1 MVADKEA
8 MGDHLEAGS
17 PREAARRVRPAV
29 DLRTE
34 ARETSGMTS
43 ALLLQYV
50 DRVGGH
56 DAVADVLRR
65 CGLEGAEAELRDENA
80 WFSWETKIALF
91 EATAAVLD
99 KPDFLTE
106 LALFAL
112 DANIGGGL
120 KVALRTLG
128 SPQFVVRNIVRAN
141 ARFNR
146 SHVLELLELDDG
158 HARLRFAELGG
169 GGRNHRLDCEYT
181 AVMVALIPML
191 FGLPPAQ
198 VTHSECAAEGAEA
211 CVLDLRWTEHA
222 RIVRRMAL
230 TGVAGTGALVTSA
243 LALPVAL
250 PAVGAAVAVAAGL
263 VLYQRERRQRER
275 WRSLERQVED
285 SEDMADRLFASLQ
298 DLVSDLRLEEV
309 VGKVTRNAQ
318 AAVGGREFM
327 LLVREGDGLVCQSS
341 SGLPGAAIAAVEA
354 WANGSPRLL
363 KESVV
368 LDDVG
373 AAQALTPLTRLA
385 DPLRSLASSPLHSFG
400 EAFGLLV
407 ALGGQQQMFLPRDI
421 SVLESYAAQVAIALS
436 NARQYQTERSLAAC
450 DPLTG
455 LLNHRSFHEALDAE
469 FDECA
474 RMNVLSSVVLIDL
487 DQFKQVNDEEGHAA
501 GDRMLR
507 AAARALTD
515 VCRRDDLAFRIGGD
529 EFALLLS
536 HLAESEALEV
546 ASRVCDEIAALDPR
560 LGASAGVA
568 TVRPGE
574 RDKDALL
581 AQADRRL
588 YAAKRGER
596 HSSDDRGVSSGRL
609 ITPQLAV
616 EMLVATL
623 ELHDGELGRHCNDVA
638 ELAVA
643 VAERLGCGRREREL
657 VRQAALVHDLG
668 KIAIPT
674 DLLAKPGPLS
684 DSEWERMR
692 EHPDLG
698 ADVLLRSGRLD
709 RLAAVVRAS
718 HERWDGTG
726 YPGGLRGEEIPF
738 AARVVAVC
746 DAYVAM
752 TEERAYRPARTRSEA
767 VAELLACSGSH
778 FDPSVAQALVAE
790 LASAPAA
797 R

>member
-1 MVADKEA
+1 
-8 MGDHLEAGS
+8 MGDHLEEGVA
-17 PREAARRVRPAV
+17 PPAV
-29 DLRTE
+29 ELRTE

-43 ALLLQYV
+43 ALLLEYV
-50 DRVGGH
+50 ERAGGH
-56 DAVADVLRR
+56 DAVASVLRR

-99 KPDFLTE
+99 KPEFLTE
-106 LALFAL
+106 LAVFAL

-146 SHVLELLELDDG
+146 SHVLELLELDGG
-158 HARLRFAELGG
+158 HARLRFAEIGG
-169 GGRNHRLDCEYT
+169 GGRSHRLDCEYT

-211 CVLDLRWTEHA
+211 CILDLRWTEHA
-222 RIVRRMAL
+222 GIVRRMAL
-230 TGVAGTGALVTSA
+230 TGVASVGALVTSA
-243 LALPVAL
+243 LLLPVAL
-250 PAVGAAVAVAAGL
+250 PGVGAAVAAAAGL
-263 VLYQRERRQRER
+263 LLYERERRQRER
-275 WRSLERQVED
+275 WRHLERQVDD
-285 SEDMADRLFASLQ
+285 SEDVADRLFASLQ

-341 SGLPGAAIAAVEA
+341 SGLPGAAVAAVEA

-363 KESVV
+363 NDSVV

-373 AAQALTPLTRLA
+373 AAEALTPLVRLS

-436 NARQYQTERSLAAC
+436 NARQYQTERSLAAS

-469 FDECA
+469 LDDCA
-474 RMNVLSSVVLIDL
+474 RTNMHSSVVLIDL
-487 DQFKQVNDEEGHAA
+487 DCFKQVNDEDGHAA

-536 HLAESEALEV
+536 RLSEREALEV
-546 ASRVCDEIAALDPR
+546 ASRVCDEIAALDER

-596 HSSDDRGVSSGRL
+596 RSSDDRGVSTARL
-609 ITPQLAV
+609 ITPELAV
-616 EMLVATL
+616 EMLVAAL
-623 ELHDGELGRHCNDVA
+623 ELHDRDVGRHCTDVA

-668 KIAIPT
+668 KLAIPPE
-674 DLLAKPGPLS
+674 LLAKPGPLNER
-684 DSEWERMR
+684 EWELMR
-692 EHPDLG
+692 EHPDHG
-698 ADVLLRSGRLD
+698 ADVLLRAGRLD
-709 RLAAVVRAS
+709 RLAAVVRAC
-718 HERWDGTG
+718 HERWDGGG
-726 YPGGLRGEEIPF
+726 YPNALRGDAIPF

-746 DAYVAM
+746 DAYAAM
-752 TEERAYRPARTRSEA
+752 IEERPYRPVRTRSEA
-767 VAELLACSGSH
+767 VSELRACAGSH
-778 FDPSVAQALVAE
+778 FDPSVVQALVAE
-790 LASAPAA
+790 LSATPAA